1 LIYARLSAR
10 DTKRCRSDVF
20 ALFASGPRRTLARRT
35 NSKWSFEM
43 PALTTLSSIAI
54 AAMLGAALCMPCSI
68 PAFSASLNLAML
80 NQAVPPLQ
88 NGSLVGL
95 LATRKYISVDDDVDL
110 TRRGPVVDFGLYY
123 GPHIQFRH
131 NKQGTTR
138 GTGKNTLY
146 LVSQIKRQF
155 F

>member
-1 LIYARLSAR
+1 
-10 DTKRCRSDVF
+10 
-20 ALFASGPRRTLARRT
+20 
-35 NSKWSFEM
+35 
-43 PALTTLSSIAI
+43 
-54 AAMLGAALCMPCSI
+54 MPCSI
-68 PAFSASLNLAML
+68 PAFFASLNLAML
-80 NQAVPPLQ
+80 NQAVPPL
-88 NGSLVGL
+88 
-95 LATRKYISVDDDVDL
+95 ATRQYISVDDDVDL

>member
-68 PAFSASLNLAML
+68 PAFFASLNLAML
-80 NQAVPPLQ
+80 NQAVPP
-88 NGSLVGL
+88 